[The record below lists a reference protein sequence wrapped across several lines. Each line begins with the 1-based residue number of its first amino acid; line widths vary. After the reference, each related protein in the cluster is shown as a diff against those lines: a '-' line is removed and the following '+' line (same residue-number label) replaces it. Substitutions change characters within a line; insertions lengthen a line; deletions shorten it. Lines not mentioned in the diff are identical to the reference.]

1 MPNREDKERIA
12 RAVLGFQRGEDP
24 DRCFRTIFDH
34 YYPVVQKFFSRR
46 APSPEDRLD
55 LTQETFF
62 RVYKGLKGFRR
73 EADFG
78 TWLFR
83 IAFNTHLKWRDR
95 TRSDEPTGAIPQVV
109 GETDVSWE
117 GDEWVSVTPQPTP
130 LDDSL
135 RQERRQMLHDAIEEL
150 PGQMRRCTRL
160 RIYQDL
166 SYREIAAVLKLS
178 IETVKVHLF
187 QARKKLKAELR
198 GALDEVDSDQHG
210 DKT

>member
-1 MPNREDKERIA
+1 MPNRDDKERIA
-12 RAVLGFQRGEDP
+12 LAVRGFQRGEHP
-24 DRCFRTIFDH
+24 EKCFRIIFDH
-34 YYPVVQKFFSRR
+34 FYQVVQKFFARR
-46 APSPEDRLD
+46 VATPEDRLD
-55 LTQETFF
+55 LTQETFL

-95 TRSDEPTGAIPQVV
+95 TRISEASHPPPAADAER
-109 GETDVSWE
+109 SWE
-117 GDEWVSVTPQPTP
+117 GDELISVAPQPTP
-130 LDDSL
+130 LDDTL
-135 RQERRQMLHDAIEEL
+135 RQERRRMLDEAIEEL
-150 PGQMRRCTRL
+150 PGQMRRCTRM

-166 SYREIAAVLKLS
+166 SYREIATALRLS

-198 GALDEVDSDQHG
+198 GAPDELDLDQHEG
-210 DKT
+210 KP

>member
-1 MPNREDKERIA
+1 MPNRDDKERIA
-12 RAVLGFQRGEDP
+12 LAVRGFQLGES
-24 DRCFRTIFDH
+24 REQCFRILFDH
-34 YYPVVQKFFSRR
+34 YYQVVQSFFARR
-46 APSPEDRLD
+46 VASPEDRLD
-55 LTQETFF
+55 LTQETFL

-95 TRSDEPTGAIPQVV
+95 ARTQESAPPTVDAT
-109 GETDVSWE
+109 ETSWE
-117 GDEWVSVTPQPTP
+117 GDELISVAPQPTP

-135 RQERRQMLHDAIEEL
+135 RHERRRRLHDAIEEL

-166 SYREIAAVLKLS
+166 SYQEIAAAMRLS

-187 QARKKLKAELR
+187 QARKKLKADLR
-198 GALDEVDSDQHG
+198 DAPDDVGFDHNGGRA
-210 DKT
+210 